1 MKVSTKVYGSAESKA
16 GIGGGGDGK
25 LTLAKNAAF
34 EEAKQPI
41 GDIHDRADAHEV
53 RLLLRPCP
61 PLGPGGPPCANQ
73 VLTRSLRM

>member
-25 LTLAKNAAF
+25 LTLAKNATF

-53 RLLLRPCP
+53 FSSALVRLSVPADP
-61 PLGPGGPPCANQ
+61 PAQ
-73 VLTRSLRM
+73 TRC

>member
-1 MKVSTKVYGSAESKA
+1 MYGSAESKA

-25 LTLAKNAAF
+25 LTLAKNATF

-53 RLLLRPCP
+53 FSSALAQIS
-61 PLGPGGPPCANQ
+61 GGLAVPAQ
-73 VLTRSLRM
+73 TRC